1 MIHELG
7 LGSNLQGQCHRA
19 HVAKINIR
27 KKWNIKDCQP
37 SLWFTETFSTPLQ
50 PLNGIPQ
57 NLAGSKIATPS
68 TKFLFLGRLENYD
81 GRHASDLLRIFRLP
95 CLEPLNGIQQILTG
109 GKYSTSATK
118 FVFFWPLV
126 ISIHAC
132 FFPRKRYSGIRLWT
146 CGPLVLL
153 KCVNRSHL
161 WPCQF
166 SIRDWILL
174 VCFSWRYEATEV
186 PRVNFVMREALFE
199 IYTWILC
206 RFIPSWETNK

>member
-1 MIHELG
+1 MEY
-7 LGSNLQGQCHRA
+7 Q
-19 HVAKINIR
+19 
-27 KKWNIKDCQP
+27 DCQH

-68 TKFLFLGRLENYD
+68 TKFLFFGTIGKLRWPPCLWFAENF
-81 GRHASDLLRIFRLP
+81 STS

-132 FFPRKRYSGIRLWT
+132 FFPRKGTQVYD
-146 CGPLVLL
+146 CGPVGLFFLL
-153 KCVNRSHL
+153 NCVNRSDL

-166 SIRDWILL
+166 SICYIQKISRHWIIRAPP
-174 VCFSWRYEATEV
+174 SK
-186 PRVNFVMREALFE
+186 MREPYSNHFVRLSV
-199 IYTWILC
+199 
-206 RFIPSWETNK
+206 RPSVRPSVHTSL